1 MLKQINNMIINS
13 DSIEQI
19 YFKKF
24 RELVLRTNSG
34 DKTYFFI
41 NLKDEIQSIRLITEL
56 NELLHDPRVTFIDLN
71 DLIED

>member
-1 MLKQINNMIINS
+1 MLKQINNTIINT

-34 DKTYFFI
+34 NKTYFFI

>member
-1 MLKQINNMIINS
+1 MLKQINNMIFNT

>member
-1 MLKQINNMIINS
+1 MIINP

>member
-1 MLKQINNMIINS
+1 MLKQINNMIINT

-24 RELVLRTNSG
+24 RELVLRTISG

>member
-1 MLKQINNMIINS
+1 MLKQINNMIINT

-24 RELVLRTNSG
+24 RELVLRTNSS

>member
-1 MLKQINNMIINS
+1 MLKQINNTIINT

>member
-1 MLKQINNMIINS
+1 MLKQINNMIINT

-56 NELLHDPRVTFIDLN
+56 NELLRDPRVTFIDLN

>member
-1 MLKQINNMIINS
+1 MLKQINNMIINT
-13 DSIEQI
+13 DNIEQI

>member
-1 MLKQINNMIINS
+1 MLKQINNIIINT

-24 RELVLRTNSG
+24 RELVLRTNTG

-41 NLKDEIQSIRLITEL
+41 NFKDGTQTFEFLSKL
-56 NELLHDPRVTFIDLN
+56 NELLHDPRVTFMDLN
-71 DLIED
+71 DLIGD

>member
-1 MLKQINNMIINS
+1 MLKQINNTIINT

-24 RELVLRTNSG
+24 RELVLRTISG

>member
-1 MLKQINNMIINS
+1 MLKQINNMIFNT

-56 NELLHDPRVTFIDLN
+56 NELLHDPRVKFIDLN

>member
-1 MLKQINNMIINS
+1 MLKQINNVIINT

-24 RELVLRTNSG
+24 CELVLRTNSG

-56 NELLHDPRVTFIDLN
+56 NELLRDPRVTFIDLN

>member
-1 MLKQINNMIINS
+1 MLKQINNMIINT

-24 RELVLRTNSG
+24 RELVLRTNSS

-41 NLKDEIQSIRLITEL
+41 NLKDEIQSIRLITKL

>member
-1 MLKQINNMIINS
+1 MLKQINNMIINT

-56 NELLHDPRVTFIDLN
+56 NELLHDPRVTFIDVN

>member
-1 MLKQINNMIINS
+1 MLKQINDIIINT

-19 YFKKF
+19 YFKDF

-41 NLKDEIQSIRLITEL
+41 NLDDGTQSVPFISKL
-56 NELLHDPRVTFIDLN
+56 NELLHDPRVIFMDLN
-71 DLIED
+71 DLKEN

>member
-1 MLKQINNMIINS
+1 MIINT

-24 RELVLRTNSG
+24 RELVLRTNSS

>member
-1 MLKQINNMIINS
+1 MLKQINNMIINP

>member
-1 MLKQINNMIINS
+1 MLKQINNMIINT

-24 RELVLRTNSG
+24 RELVLKTISG

-56 NELLHDPRVTFIDLN
+56 NELLRDPRVTFIDLN

>member
-1 MLKQINNMIINS
+1 MIINT

-19 YFKKF
+19 YFKKI

>member
-1 MLKQINNMIINS
+1 MLKQINNMIINT

-71 DLIED
+71 NLIED

>member
-1 MLKQINNMIINS
+1 MLKQINNMIINT

>member
-1 MLKQINNMIINS
+1 MLKQINNMIINT

-24 RELVLRTNSG
+24 RELVLRTNYG

>member
-1 MLKQINNMIINS
+1 MLKQINNMIINT

-56 NELLHDPRVTFIDLN
+56 NELLHDPRVKFIDLN